1 MAGYEPPS
9 FSLGLDLGLDSE
21 PQNVPEEPPTRV
33 PSPDPVPHGSG
44 NGDED
49 CGPEVVDSD
58 PEVGPEP
65 PRLLKRLR
73 RGPPSTKAAS
83 VRKLRESPQL
93 SCAVDDEIEEFS
105 SQDNDFL
112 RAPFYNSK
120 KVICSRVLGSKAGGK
135 QGKANRF
142 LTRQLLQAW
151 EKSHNGLM
159 FPKLTISPLRRFQ
172 LLDSDSDDS
181 SSPENGSGEGRKV
194 GQSSME
200 QQSNPDHSATLGKQ
214 KSKASTNLDQN
225 DDLWKDFCPMK
236 GFGIP
241 TPALDEVC
249 EEYFQS
255 LKVKNVTKK
264 MKSNVCV
271 SNSMGGQENTIS
283 VQNDEA
289 RGSDESLPSAHRYFF
304 HEDPRIQK
312 LVRSRLAHFSPLG
325 VTDKKGNQQPNS
337 SVIDYMRQFSHEEAS
352 KQQATQQIKKSS
364 TRRRN
369 KSRKSNA
376 EEVLHASG
384 SWVDPK
390 SNASTPKD
398 AGKRRVQANG
408 QSAGHWYT
416 GPDGRKTE
424 AVHTLTTLQVYVT
437 GGGQELTG
445 RSAYRQYR
453 KESGAGFR
461 KSKKKTS
468 GKKRKR

>member
-1 MAGYEPPS
+1 MHQSMCSSSKIPLRGCGVLTTGSSGGWKTRETKQVSDTTAS
-9 FSLGLDLGLDSE
+9 ASL
-21 PQNVPEEPPTRV
+21 
-33 PSPDPVPHGSG
+33 
-44 NGDED
+44 
-49 CGPEVVDSD
+49 
-58 PEVGPEP
+58 
-65 PRLLKRLR
+65 
-73 RGPPSTKAAS
+73 
-83 VRKLRESPQL
+83 
-93 SCAVDDEIEEFS
+93 
-105 SQDNDFL
+105 
-112 RAPFYNSK
+112 
-120 KVICSRVLGSKAGGK
+120 
-135 QGKANRF
+135 
-142 LTRQLLQAW
+142 

-289 RGSDESLPSAHRYFF
+289 RGSDESLPSAHRYFC

-337 SVIDYMRQFSHEEAS
+337 SVIDYMYLPSHFFFVYYLCFLLIFSFD
-352 KQQATQQIKKSS
+352 I
-364 TRRRN
+364 
-369 KSRKSNA
+369 
-376 EEVLHASG
+376 
-384 SWVDPK
+384 
-390 SNASTPKD
+390 
-398 AGKRRVQANG
+398 
-408 QSAGHWYT
+408 
-416 GPDGRKTE
+416 
-424 AVHTLTTLQVYVT
+424 
-437 GGGQELTG
+437 
-445 RSAYRQYR
+445 
-453 KESGAGFR
+453 
-461 KSKKKTS
+461 
-468 GKKRKR
+468 